1 MAEFT
6 VNEVCLTTNGKARG
20 LTYGEKFTGICT
32 DTRKVKP
39 GDLFIPL
46 VGEKYD
52 GHDFI
57 DQAVKNG
64 AIGIITSRPHVIV
77 AANIIV
83 ILVADTLLALQDL
96 ARFHRQRFSIPIV
109 AITGSNGKTTT
120 KDMTAA
126 IIASRFDVLKTEANY
141 NNEIGLPLTLLQL
154 TAQHKVAVVEM
165 GMRGR
170 GQICHLANIA
180 LPTVAVITNVGET
193 HIELLGSIE
202 EIAAA
207 KAELL
212 QVIPK
217 NGLVILNADDHHVQE
232 MTKQVNSRLI
242 LFGLEHGDIRADNIQ
257 TSAQGIHF
265 KCHSAQGSFL
275 AYIPTVGKHNVYNA
289 LAAISVRLEMGLSF
303 EDICFGLS
311 KFNASPMRLHIEEMG
326 DYIVINDAYN
336 ASPMSMMSAID
347 TLVEVAKNR
356 KVAVLGDMLELGHI
370 KVKVHRQIGEKL
382 AKCHVDIVVTVGD
395 LARHIAEAASDYGI
409 DTSVACSSHEDASEA
424 LKKLIR
430 PGDTILIKGSRGMKM
445 ENMVKMFLEKPKNKF
460 YSDK

>member
-6 VNEVCLTTNGKARG
+6 INEVCLATNGKA
-20 LTYGEKFTGICT
+20 YGSVDAEKFTGICT
-32 DTRKVKP
+32 DTRTVKS

-46 VGEKYD
+46 VGEKFD

-64 AIGIITSRPHVIV
+64 AVGIISSRLNISVP
-77 AANIIV
+77 ANIVV

-126 IIASRFDVLKTEANY
+126 IIASRLKVLKTEANY

-154 TAQHKVAVVEM
+154 TDQHEVAVVEM

-170 GQICHLANIA
+170 GQIQQLASIA

-212 QVIPK
+212 QFIPE
-217 NGLVILNADDHHVQE
+217 NGLIILNADDHYVQE
-232 MTKQVNSRLI
+232 MAKQVNSRLI
-242 LFGLEHGDIRADNIQ
+242 LFGLEQGDIRADNVQ
-257 TSAQGIHF
+257 THTQGMNF
-265 KCHSAQGSFL
+265 ECHSAQGSFL
-275 AYIPTVGKHNVYNA
+275 AYIPAVGKHNVYNA
-289 LAAISVRLEMGLSF
+289 LAAIAVGLEVGLNF
-303 EDICFGLS
+303 EDIRTGIS
-311 KFNASPMRLHIEEMG
+311 KFNASPMRLHIEAMG

-336 ASPMSMMSAID
+336 ASPMSMLAAVD

-370 KVKVHRQIGEKL
+370 KVEAHRQIGEKL
-382 AKCHVDIVVTVGD
+382 ANCHIDIVVTVGE
-395 LARHIAEAASDYGI
+395 LARHIAEAASAHGI
-409 DTSVACSSHEDASEA
+409 EMAIACDSHDDASKA
-424 LKKLIR
+424 LKKIIK
-430 PGDTILIKGSRGMKM
+430 PGDTVLIKGSRGMKM
-445 ENMVKMFLEKPKNKF
+445 ENMVKMFLGNEKV
-460 YSDK
+460 

>member
-1 MAEFT
+1 MATFT
-6 VNEVCLTTNGKARG
+6 VSEVCVATKGKIRG
-20 LTYGEKFTGICT
+20 SAHEEKFTGICT
-32 DTRKVKP
+32 DTRITKP

-46 VGEKYD
+46 IGENFD

-64 AIGIITSRPHVIV
+64 ALGIIVSRPDVIV
-77 AANIIV
+77 SANIMV

-126 IIASRFDVLKTEANY
+126 VLASRFNVLKTEANY

-154 TAQHKVAVVEM
+154 TPQHEVAVVEM
-165 GMRGR
+165 GMRGK
-170 GQICHLANIA
+170 GQIHHLANIA

-202 EIAAA
+202 EIATA

-212 QVIPK
+212 QFIPK
-217 NGLVILNADDHHVQE
+217 NGLTILNGDDHYVTE

-242 LFGLEHGDIRADNIQ
+242 LFGVEHGDIRADHIQ
-257 TSAQGIHF
+257 TGAQGMHF
-265 KCHSAQGSFL
+265 TCHCPQGNCL
-275 AYIPTVGKHNVYNA
+275 VHIPTVGKHNVYNA
-289 LAAISVRLEMGLSF
+289 LAAISVGLEVGLSF
-303 EDICFGLS
+303 EEIYSGLS
-311 KFNASPMRLHIEEMG
+311 KFTASPMRLHIETMG

-336 ASPMSMMSAID
+336 ASPMSMSAAID
-347 TLVEVAKNR
+347 TLVEVAKDR
-356 KVAVLGDMLELGHI
+356 TVAVLGDMLELGHI
-370 KVKVHRQIGEKL
+370 KVEAHRQIGEKL
-382 AKCHVDIVVTVGD
+382 AMCHVDIVVTVGE
-395 LARHIAEAASDYGI
+395 LAHHIAKAASDHGI
-409 DTSVACSSHEDASEA
+409 HTAISCDSHDAASIA
-424 LKKLIR
+424 LKKMIR

-445 ENMVKMFLEKPKNKF
+445 ENMVNMFLGKEKV
-460 YSDK
+460 